1 MAHEWSEKA
10 LILNKLLETSI
21 LQRGFIRE
29 NRIDELLEA
38 HSVREGLFSML
49 EGAPTQLPPE
59 LAGLVRELAES
70 DAELSSAVSFIM
82 ESIASRLGQVKTG
95 MSAVKAYGR
104 Y

>member
-10 LILNKLLETSI
+10 LILKKLLEISI

-49 EGAPTQLPPE
+49 KGAPTHVPPE
-59 LAGLVRELAES
+59 LAGLARELAES
-70 DAELSSAVSFIM
+70 DAELSSSISSIM